1 MTVFRNLHHSS
12 VTLLSSTR
20 CYRHVK
26 LLSFSCPD
34 PIPAVDT
41 LTKSSY
47 QIYRLGAPLG
57 GVVTPGLTPQPLL
70 RQRLDGHLVDHVVG
84 QILGRKRQKTDNKI
98 NDYCNRRFKQKL
110 MEKMLC
116 HKVLGSCSHDML

>member
-1 MTVFRNLHHSS
+1 MFRNLHQSS
-12 VTLLSSTR
+12 VTLLNSTR
-20 CYRHVK
+20 CDRHVK
-26 LLSFSCPD
+26 LLPFSCPD

-41 LTKSSY
+41 QTKSSY

-84 QILGRKRQKTDNKI
+84 QILEKTKKKDNKI
-98 NDYCNRRFKQKL
+98 SDCRNSNSRFKQNV
-110 MEKMLC
+110 METVFMFML
-116 HKVLGSCSHDML
+116 LES

>member
-1 MTVFRNLHHSS
+1 MFRNLHQSS
-12 VTLLSSTR
+12 VTLLNSTR
-20 CYRHVK
+20 CDRHVK

-41 LTKSSY
+41 QAKSSY

-84 QILGRKRQKTDNKI
+84 QILEKKKGRRRTIRSMIAGTGDF
-98 NDYCNRRFKQKL
+98 NRT
-110 MEKMLC
+110 
-116 HKVLGSCSHDML
+116 